1 MARHLRSL
9 LCLVFAFGIALGGCA
24 SPSQNS
30 WASNTGQPP
39 SYSQPPPI
47 ESASCDGRA
56 PELIFASAEPPG
68 KEGAGAEKEEAAS
81 IHPEMQFP
89 PEEAEDV
96 TFLSELEQSGLPQDD
111 SPFLPVVSNERVE
124 AFIELF
130 EGPQKKWMERAL
142 RRSGRYSQRMKQIL
156 REEGLPEDLV
166 YLALI
171 ESGFNPYAYSRAKA
185 MGIWQFIPGTGRGY
199 GLAINWWIDER
210 RDLEKSTRAAAH
222 YLKNL
227 YGLFDD
233 WYLAA
238 AAYNAG
244 EGKLRRAIRKYDST
258 CFWDLSNHRYLRRE
272 TKNYVPKFLAALT
285 IAKDP
290 GRYGFADVEYDAPL
304 LYETV
309 AVPDATDLAVI
320 AKGCDKSLSL
330 LNKLN
335 PQLLRGCTPP
345 DYPDY
350 EVKVP
355 LGTKESFLAYYFQ
368 LDPAKRLTFR
378 RHRIRKDETLSHIAQ
393 QYGISVNSIMAM
405 NRLKSRHSIREGKSL
420 IIPLPASYKVVAQKS
435 RTRKPV
441 KLPDLSDR
449 GYRKIVHVVE
459 PGDSLWLISHRYG
472 VSVSSLRKW
481 NRKHHSSRIRP
492 GQKIVVWLK
501 GPTPQAP
508 PKVAKA
514 PPAEG
519 QGEEL
524 WYTVKPGDSLWEI
537 AREFDVTVAQLSR
550 WNQIDIHRPIRPG
563 LQLRIYRKIHLN
575 AGLRT
580 LHPRPLARPNPNEQ
594 GGRVGS

>member
-1 MARHLRSL
+1 M
-9 LCLVFAFGIALGGCA
+9 LCWVLVFGFALGSCA
-24 SPSQNS
+24 SPSRNS
-30 WASNTGQPP
+30 YPSDSGQPAE
-39 SYSQPPPI
+39 YSQPNPG
-47 ESASCDGRA
+47 ESASCEGRA
-56 PELIFASAEPPG
+56 PALISSAAEPP
-68 KEGAGAEKEEAAS
+68 EEEAS
-81 IHPEMQFP
+81 LHPEMQNP
-89 PEEAEDV
+89 QGEAEDV
-96 TFLSELEQSGLPQDD
+96 TFLTELEQTRLSQDD
-111 SPFLPVVSNERVE
+111 SPVLPVVSNERVE

-130 EGPQKKWMERAL
+130 EGPQKQWMERAL

-171 ESGFNPYAYSRAKA
+171 ESGFNPYAYSSAKA
-185 MGIWQFIPGTGRGY
+185 MGIWQFIPGTGRRY
-199 GLAINWWIDER
+199 GLVINWWIDER
-210 RDLEKSTRAAAH
+210 RDLEKSARAAAH

-244 EGKLRRAIRKYDST
+244 EGKMQRAIHKYDST
-258 CFWDLSNHRYLRRE
+258 CFWDLSRYRYLQRE
-272 TKNYVPKFLAALT
+272 TKNYIPKFLAALT
-285 IAKDP
+285 VAKDP
-290 GRYGFADVEYDAPL
+290 GRYGFADVQYDAPL

-309 AVPDATDLAVI
+309 PVPDATDLAVI
-320 AKGCDKSLSL
+320 AKGCGKSLAL

-355 LGTKESFLAYYFQ
+355 LGTKELFLAYYSQ

-378 RHRIRKDETLSHIAQ
+378 RHQIRKDETLSHIAQ
-393 QYGISVNSIMAM
+393 QYGISVDSIMAM
-405 NRLKSRHSIREGKSL
+405 NRLNSRHSIREGKSL
-420 IIPLPASYKVVAQKS
+420 IIPLPASYQVATNES
-435 RTRKPV
+435 RTWKPV

-459 PGDSLWLISHRYG
+459 PGDSLWQISHRYG
-472 VSVSSLRKW
+472 VSVSSLITW
-481 NRKHHSSRIRP
+481 NRKHSSSRIRP
-492 GQKIVVWLK
+492 GQKIVVWVK
-501 GPTPQAP
+501 GPTPQNP

-514 PPAEG
+514 SPAEG
-519 QGEEL
+519 QGEEF

-550 WNQIDIHRPIRPG
+550 WNQIDIRQPIRPG

-575 AGLRT
+575 ADLRS
-580 LHPRPLARPNPNEQ
+580 LHP
-594 GGRVGS
+594 GSLPD

>member
-1 MARHLRSL
+1 MARHLRNM
-9 LCLVFAFGIALGGCA
+9 LCWVFVFGLALGSCA
-24 SPSQNS
+24 SPSQHS
-30 WASNTGQPP
+30 WTSNTGQAPG
-39 SYSQPPPI
+39 YSQPHPI
-47 ESASCDGRA
+47 ESASCDGRTPA
-56 PELIFASAEPPG
+56 LIFASAEPPG
-68 KEGAGAEKEEAAS
+68 KVGAGAEKEEDAS
-81 IHPEMQFP
+81 LHPEMQIP
-89 PEEAEDV
+89 QGEAEDV
-96 TFLSELEQSGLPQDD
+96 TFLTELEQSGLPQDD
-111 SPFLPVVSNERVE
+111 SSVLPVVSNERVE

-130 EGPQKKWMERAL
+130 EGPQKQWMERGL
-142 RRSGRYSQRMKQIL
+142 SRSGRYSQRMKQIL

-185 MGIWQFIPGTGRGY
+185 MGIWQFIPGTGRRY
-199 GLAINWWIDER
+199 GLVINWWIDER
-210 RDLEKSTRAAAH
+210 RDLEKSARAAAH

-244 EGKLRRAIRKYDST
+244 EGKLKRAIRKYDST
-258 CFWDLSNHRYLRRE
+258 CFWDLSKYRYLRRE

-320 AKGCDKSLSL
+320 AKGCGKSLAL
-330 LNKLN
+330 LNQLN

-355 LGTKESFLAYYFQ
+355 LGTKESFLAYYSQ

-378 RHRIRKDETLSHIAQ
+378 RHRIRKNETLSHIAQ
-393 QYGISVNSIMAM
+393 QYGISVTSIMAM

-420 IIPLPASYKVVAQKS
+420 IIPLPASYKVTAQKS
-435 RTRKPV
+435 RARKPV
-441 KLPDLSDR
+441 KLPDLSGR
-449 GYRKIVHVVE
+449 GYRKVVHVVE

-481 NRKHHSSRIRP
+481 NRKHSSSRIRP

-501 GPTPQAP
+501 GPTPQDS

-514 PPAEG
+514 PPADG
-519 QGEEL
+519 PGEEIC
-524 WYTVKPGDSLWEI
+524 YTVKPGDSLWEI

-550 WNQIDIHRPIRPG
+550 WNQIDIHQPIRPG
-563 LQLRIYRKIHLN
+563 LRLRIYKKIRLN
-575 AGLRT
+575 ADLRT
-580 LHPRPLARPNPNEQ
+580 LHPRSLTD
-594 GGRVGS
+594 

>member
-1 MARHLRSL
+1 MARHLRST
-9 LCLVFAFGIALGGCA
+9 LCWVFVFGIALGSCA
-24 SPSQNS
+24 SPSRHS
-30 WASNTGQPP
+30 YASKTDRPS
-39 SYSQPPPI
+39 SYSQTPAMG
-47 ESASCDGRA
+47 SASCDDGA
-56 PELIFASAEPPG
+56 PALIFASAEPPD
-68 KEGAGAEKEEAAS
+68 KVGAEAETEEEAS
-81 IHPEMQFP
+81 LHPEMQIP
-89 PEEAEDV
+89 PGEAEDV
-96 TFLSELEQSGLPQDD
+96 TFLAELEQSRLAQDD
-111 SPFLPVVSNERVE
+111 SPVLPVVSNERVE

-130 EGPQKKWMERAL
+130 EGPQKAWMERAL

-171 ESGFNPYAYSRAKA
+171 ESGFNPYAYSSAKA
-185 MGIWQFIPGTGRGY
+185 MGIWQFIPGTGRRY
-199 GLAINWWIDER
+199 GLVINWWIDER
-210 RDLEKSTRAAAH
+210 RDLEKSARAAAH

-244 EGKLRRAIRKYDST
+244 EGKLSRAIRKYDST
-258 CFWDLSNHRYLRRE
+258 CFWDLAKYRYLRRE
-272 TKNYVPKFLAALT
+272 TKNYVPRFLAALT

-290 GRYGFADVEYDAPL
+290 GRYGFADVQYDAPL

-309 AVPDATDLAVI
+309 PVPDATDLAVI
-320 AKGCDKSLSL
+320 AKGCGKSLAL

-345 DYPDY
+345 DYPNY

-355 LGTKESFLAYYFQ
+355 LGTKESFLAYYSR

-378 RHRIRKDETLSHIAQ
+378 RHRIRKNETLSHIAQ
-393 QYGISVNSIMAM
+393 HYGISVNSIMAM

-420 IIPLPASYKVVAQKS
+420 IIPLPVSYTVAARKS
-435 RTRKPV
+435 RARKPV
-441 KLPDLSDR
+441 TLPDLSGR
-449 GYRKIVHVVE
+449 GYRKVVHVVE

-481 NRKHHSSRIRP
+481 NRKHGSSRIRP

-501 GPTPQAP
+501 GPTPQNP

-519 QGEEL
+519 KGEEI

-563 LQLRIYRKIHLN
+563 LQLRIYRKIRLN
-575 AGLRT
+575 ADVRT
-580 LHPRPLARPNPNEQ
+580 LHS
-594 GGRVGS
+594 GSVAD

>member
-1 MARHLRSL
+1 MASHLRSM
-9 LCLVFAFGIALGGCA
+9 LCWIFVFGLALGSCA
-24 SPSQNS
+24 SPSQHS
-30 WASNTGQPP
+30 YSSNTGPA
-39 SYSQPPPI
+39 SEYSQPRQVQ
-47 ESASCDGRA
+47 SDSCDGRTSA
-56 PELIFASAEPPG
+56 LIFASAEPPG
-68 KEGAGAEKEEAAS
+68 KVGAGAEKEEEAS
-81 IHPEMQFP
+81 LHPEMQTP
-89 PEEAEDV
+89 QGEAEDV
-96 TFLSELEQSGLPQDD
+96 TFLDELEQSGLPQDD
-111 SPFLPVVSNERVE
+111 SSFLPVVSNERVE

-130 EGPQKKWMERAL
+130 EGPQKQWIERAL
-142 RRSGRYSQRMKQIL
+142 HRSGRYSQRMKEIL

-185 MGIWQFIPGTGRGY
+185 MGIWQFMHGTGRRY
-199 GLAINWWIDER
+199 GLVINWWIDER
-210 RDLEKSTRAAAH
+210 RDLEKSARAAAH

-244 EGKLRRAIRKYDST
+244 EGKLSRAIRKYDST
-258 CFWDLSNHRYLRRE
+258 CFWDLSKYRYLQRE

-290 GRYGFADVEYDAPL
+290 GRYGFENLQYDAPL

-309 AVPDATDLAVI
+309 PVPDATDLAVI
-320 AKGCDKSLSL
+320 AKGCGKSLAL
-330 LNKLN
+330 LNQLN

-355 LGTKESFLAYYFQ
+355 LGTKESFLAYYSQ
-368 LDPAKRLTFR
+368 LDPSKRLTFR
-378 RHRIRKDETLSHIAQ
+378 RHQIRKNETLSHIAQ
-393 QYGISVNSIMAM
+393 QYGISVNSIVAM
-405 NRLKSRHSIREGKSL
+405 NRLGSRHRIREGKSL
-420 IIPLPASYKVVAQKS
+420 IIPLPASYVVAAQKS
-435 RTRKPV
+435 TTRKPV
-441 KLPDLSDR
+441 ALPDLSDR
-449 GYRKIVHVVE
+449 GYRKVVHVVE

-501 GPTPQAP
+501 GPTPQNT

-514 PPAEG
+514 PPAKG
-519 QGEEL
+519 RGEEI
-524 WYTVKPGDSLWEI
+524 WYTVKTGDSLWEI

-550 WNQIDIHRPIRPG
+550 WNRIDTRRPIRPG
-563 LQLRIYRKIHLN
+563 LRLRIYKKIRLN
-575 AGLRT
+575 ADVRT
-580 LHPRPLARPNPNEQ
+580 LQP
-594 GGRVGS
+594 GSLPD

>member
-1 MARHLRSL
+1 MARHLRNM
-9 LCLVFAFGIALGGCA
+9 LCWVFVFGLALGSCA
-24 SPSQNS
+24 SPSQHS
-30 WASNTGQPP
+30 YASNTGQSPE
-39 SYSQPPPI
+39 YSQPQPI
-47 ESASCDGRA
+47 EPASCDGQTPA
-56 PELIFASAEPPG
+56 LVFVSAEPAG
-68 KEGAGAEKEEAAS
+68 KEGAEEEQEEAAS
-81 IHPEMQFP
+81 LHPEMQIP
-89 PEEAEDV
+89 QGEAEDV
-96 TFLSELEQSGLPQDD
+96 TFLTELEQSGLPQDD
-111 SPFLPVVSNERVE
+111 SSTLPVVSNERVE

-130 EGPQKKWMERAL
+130 EGPQKQWMERGL
-142 RRSGRYSQRMKQIL
+142 RRSGRYAQRMKQIL

-171 ESGFNPYAYSRAKA
+171 ESGFNPYAYSSAKA
-185 MGIWQFIPGTGRGY
+185 MGIWQFIPGTGRRY
-199 GLAINWWIDER
+199 GLVINWWIDER
-210 RDLEKSTRAAAH
+210 RDLEKSARAAAH

-258 CFWDLSNHRYLRRE
+258 CFWDLSKYRYLRRE

-309 AVPDATDLAVI
+309 MVPDATDLAVI
-320 AKGCDKSLSL
+320 AKGCRRSLSL

-355 LGTKESFLAYYFQ
+355 LGTKESFLAYYSQ
-368 LDPAKRLTFR
+368 LDPSKRLTFR
-378 RHRIRKDETLSHIAQ
+378 RHRIRKNETLSHIAQ
-393 QYGISVNSIMAM
+393 RYGISVTSIMAM

-420 IIPLPASYKVVAQKS
+420 IIPLPASYVVAAQKS
-435 RTRKPV
+435 TTRKPV
-441 KLPDLSDR
+441 ALPDLSGR
-449 GYRKIVHVVE
+449 GYRKVVHVVE
-459 PGDSLWLISHRYG
+459 QGDSLWLISHRYG

-481 NRKHHSSRIRP
+481 NRKHRSSRIRP
-492 GQKIVVWLK
+492 GQKIIVWLK
-501 GPTPQAP
+501 GPTPQNP
-508 PKVAKA
+508 PQVAKA
-514 PPAEG
+514 PPGKG
-519 QGEEL
+519 QGEEI

-537 AREFDVTVAQLSR
+537 AREFDVTVAQLSD

-563 LQLRIYRKIHLN
+563 LRLRIYRKIRLN
-575 AGLRT
+575 ADLRT
-580 LHPRPLARPNPNEQ
+580 LHP
-594 GGRVGS
+594 GSLPD

>member
-1 MARHLRSL
+1 MARHLRNM
-9 LCLVFAFGIALGGCA
+9 LCWVFVFGLALGSCA
-24 SPSQNS
+24 SPSQHS
-30 WASNTGQPP
+30 WTSNTGQSPG
-39 SYSQPPPI
+39 YSQPQRI
-47 ESASCDGRA
+47 EPAACEGQA
-56 PELIFASAEPPG
+56 PALIFASAEPPG
-68 KEGAGAEKEEAAS
+68 KDGGEADQEEAAS
-81 IHPEMQFP
+81 LHPEMQTP
-89 PEEAEDV
+89 RGEAEDV
-96 TFLSELEQSGLPQDD
+96 TFLNELEQSGLPQDD
-111 SPFLPVVSNERVE
+111 SSFLPVVSNERVE

-130 EGPQKKWMERAL
+130 EGPQKQWMERGL

-171 ESGFNPYAYSRAKA
+171 ESGFNPYAYSSAKA
-185 MGIWQFIPGTGRGY
+185 MGIWQFIPGTGRRY
-199 GLAINWWIDER
+199 GLVINWWIDER
-210 RDLEKSTRAAAH
+210 RDLEKSARAAAH

-244 EGKLRRAIRKYDST
+244 EGKLKRAIRKYDST
-258 CFWDLSNHRYLRRE
+258 CFWDLSQYRYLRRE

-309 AVPDATDLAVI
+309 TVPDATDLAVI
-320 AKGCDKSLSL
+320 AKGCGKSLAL

-355 LGTKESFLAYYFQ
+355 LGTKETFLTYYSQ
-368 LDPAKRLTFR
+368 LEPAKRLTFR
-378 RHRIRKDETLSHIAQ
+378 RHRIRKNETLSHIAQ

-405 NRLKSRHSIREGKSL
+405 NRLGSRHSIREGKSL
-420 IIPLPASYKVVAQKS
+420 IIPLPASYKVASQKS
-435 RTRKPV
+435 RARKPV
-441 KLPDLSDR
+441 ALPDLSGR
-449 GYRKIVHVVE
+449 GYRKVVHVVE
-459 PGDSLWLISHRYG
+459 QGDSLWLIGHRYG

-481 NRKHHSSRIRP
+481 NRKSNSSRIRP

-501 GPTPQAP
+501 GPTPQNAP
-508 PKVAKA
+508 KMAKA
-514 PPAEG
+514 PPAKG
-519 QGEEL
+519 QGEEI

-550 WNQIDIHRPIRPG
+550 WNQIDIHQPIRPG
-563 LQLRIYRKIHLN
+563 LRLRIYKKILLN
-575 AGLRT
+575 ADLRT
-580 LHPRPLARPNPNEQ
+580 LHPRSLTD
-594 GGRVGS
+594 

>member
-1 MARHLRSL
+1 MPRHLRSM
-9 LCLVFAFGIALGGCA
+9 LCWVFVFGLAMGSCA
-24 SPSQNS
+24 SPSQHS
-30 WASNTGQPP
+30 YASGTGQPLG
-39 SYSQPPPI
+39 YSQPHPI

-56 PELIFASAEPPG
+56 PALIFASAEPPG
-68 KEGAGAEKEEAAS
+68 TVGSEAEKEEEAS
-81 IHPEMQFP
+81 LHPEMQIP
-89 PEEAEDV
+89 PGEAEDV
-96 TFLSELEQSGLPQDD
+96 TFLTELEQSGLSQDN
-111 SPFLPVVSNERVE
+111 SSTLPVVSNERVE

-130 EGPQKKWMERAL
+130 EGPQKQWLERGL

-185 MGIWQFIPGTGRGY
+185 MGIWQFIPGTGRRY
-199 GLAINWWIDER
+199 GLVINWWIDER
-210 RDLEKSTRAAAH
+210 RDLEKSARAAAH

-244 EGKLRRAIRKYDST
+244 EGKLKRAIRKYDST
-258 CFWDLSNHRYLRRE
+258 CFWDLSKYRYLRRE

-290 GRYGFADVEYDAPL
+290 GRYGFADVQYDAPL
-304 LYETV
+304 LYET
-309 AVPDATDLAVI
+309 ATVPDATDLAVI
-320 AKGCDKSLSL
+320 AKGCGKSLSL

-345 DYPDY
+345 DYPNY

-355 LGTKESFLAYYFQ
+355 LGTKELFLAYYSQ

-378 RHRIRKDETLSHIAQ
+378 RHQIRKNETLSHIAQ
-393 QYGISVNSIMAM
+393 QYGISVNSIMGM
-405 NRLKSRHSIREGKSL
+405 NRLSSRHSIREGKSL
-420 IIPLPASYKVVAQKS
+420 IIPLPASYKVASQKS
-435 RTRKPV
+435 RARKPV

-449 GYRKIVHVVE
+449 GYRKVVHVVE

-481 NRKHHSSRIRP
+481 NRKRSSSRIRP

-501 GPTPQAP
+501 GPTPQNP
-508 PKVAKA
+508 PKIAKA
-514 PPAEG
+514 PRGKG
-519 QGEEL
+519 QGEEI

-550 WNQIDIHRPIRPG
+550 WNQIDIRRPIRPG
-563 LQLRIYRKIHLN
+563 LRLRIYTKIRLN
-575 AGLRT
+575 ANVRT
-580 LHPRPLARPNPNEQ
+580 LHPESLAD
-594 GGRVGS
+594 

>member
-1 MARHLRSL
+1 
-9 LCLVFAFGIALGGCA
+9 
-24 SPSQNS
+24 
-30 WASNTGQPP
+30 
-39 SYSQPPPI
+39 
-47 ESASCDGRA
+47 
-56 PELIFASAEPPG
+56 LIFASTEPPG
-68 KEGAGAEKEEAAS
+68 TVGSEAAKEEAS
-81 IHPEMQFP
+81 LHPEMQIP
-89 PEEAEDV
+89 PGEAEDV
-96 TFLSELEQSGLPQDD
+96 TFLTELEQSGLPQDN
-111 SPFLPVVSNERVE
+111 SSALPVVSNERVE

-130 EGPQKKWMERAL
+130 EGPKKQWLERAL
-142 RRSGRYSQRMKQIL
+142 RRSGRYSQKMKQIL

-185 MGIWQFIPGTGRGY
+185 MGIWQFIPGTARRY
-199 GLAINWWIDER
+199 GLVINWWIDER
-210 RDLEKSTRAAAH
+210 RDLEKSARAAAH

-244 EGKLRRAIRKYDST
+244 EGKLQRAIRKYDST
-258 CFWDLSNHRYLRRE
+258 CFWDLSKYRYLRRE

-285 IAKDP
+285 VAKDP
-290 GRYGFADVEYDAPL
+290 GRYGFADVQYDTPL

-309 AVPDATDLAVI
+309 TVPDATDLAVI
-320 AKGCDKSLSL
+320 AKGCGKSLAM
-330 LNKLN
+330 LNRLN

-355 LGTKESFLAYYFQ
+355 LGTKESFLAYYSQ

-378 RHRIRKDETLSHIAQ
+378 RHRIRKNETLSHIAQ
-393 QYGISVNSIMAM
+393 QYGISVNSIMGM
-405 NRLKSRHSIREGKSL
+405 NRLSSRHSIREGKSL
-420 IIPLPASYKVVAQKS
+420 IIPLPASYKVATQKS
-435 RTRKPV
+435 RARKPV
-441 KLPDLSDR
+441 NLPDLSGR
-449 GYRKIVHVVE
+449 GYRKVVHVVE

-481 NRKHHSSRIRP
+481 NRKRSSSRIRP

-501 GPTPQAP
+501 GPTPQNP
-508 PKVAKA
+508 PKIAKA
-514 PPAEG
+514 PPGKG
-519 QGEEL
+519 QGEEI

-550 WNQIDIHRPIRPG
+550 WNQIDIRRPIRPG
-563 LQLRIYRKIHLN
+563 LRLRIYTKIRLN
-575 AGLRT
+575 ANVRT
-580 LHPRPLARPNPNEQ
+580 LHPESLAD
-594 GGRVGS
+594 